1 MNTILATQ
9 IIQTFET
16 FLTKIQ
22 KTLDESV
29 QQAKENH
36 LYIMDKL
43 WEIEQKTIHHSDLL
57 KANEKM
63 FKACHVGFVQVRD
76 ACTCLREELGEA
88 AGTMVMNSWAD

>member
-1 MNTILATQ
+1 MDTILATQ

-29 QQAKENH
+29 RQAKENH
-36 LYIMDKL
+36 LYIMEKL
-43 WEIEQKTIHHSDLL
+43 WDIEQRTTNHTDLL

-63 FKACHVGFVQVRD
+63 FKACHIGFVQVRD
-76 ACTCLREELGEA
+76 ACHCLREELGDA